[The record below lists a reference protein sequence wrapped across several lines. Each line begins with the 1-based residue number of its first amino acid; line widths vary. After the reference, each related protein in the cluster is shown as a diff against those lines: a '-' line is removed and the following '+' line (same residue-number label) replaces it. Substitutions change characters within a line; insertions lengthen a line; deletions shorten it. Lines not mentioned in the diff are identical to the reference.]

1 MEKIIP
7 SFCYNKTFWIH
18 GKGLQVGEHHL
29 SGSKKKEEEK
39 NKNKSSLGFLS
50 RSRHIIRN
58 LFCEIEK
65 RNKIIIE
72 RDAERKKK
80 KER

>member
-29 SGSKKKEEEK
+29 SGSKKKKKK
-39 NKNKSSLGFLS
+39 NPLVFLS
-50 RSRHIIRN
+50 GSRHIIRN

-72 RDAERKKK
+72 RDAEREKKDNK
-80 KER
+80 